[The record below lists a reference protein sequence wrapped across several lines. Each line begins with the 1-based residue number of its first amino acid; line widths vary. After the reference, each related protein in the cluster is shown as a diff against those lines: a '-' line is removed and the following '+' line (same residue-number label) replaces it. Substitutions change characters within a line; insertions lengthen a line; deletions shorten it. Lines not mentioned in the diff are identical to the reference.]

1 MTVNEYVTMDLILP
15 LAGGLAGAALYH
27 LLGPMLRGCIA
38 AARFA
43 SFLCGWAIEAA
54 SQRENA
60 RAFAWDVVYGKE
72 PASQPFD
79 RLRSV
84 ESELVGLACHAAKVN
99 VRITALEERMGKVE
113 EPIDAKE
120 AWFRDATQ
128 RVARNTCIGSVSHGS
143 HAGIGRMTYQQW
155 REFVEA
161 HGTLCDADDG
171 IPVYTPYSSGR
182 PCPKPTKDLRPGDE
196 VSVSV
201 KVGAVR
207 LSRLYNS
214 EGREETVFSLDA
226 PTSVRADA
234 LDKLRTDN
242 K

>member
-1 MTVNEYVTMDLILP
+1 MTVNEYITMDLLLP

-84 ESELVGLACHAAKVN
+84 ESELIGLACHAAKAN

-113 EPIDAKE
+113 EIAN
-120 AWFRDATQ
+120 T
-128 RVARNTCIGSVSHGS
+128 RVTRWASAEDVDTIQIWPS
-143 HAGIGRMTYQQW
+143 
-155 REFVEA
+155 
-161 HGTLCDADDG
+161 DG
-171 IPVYTPYSSGR
+171 YVPYAFAGR

-196 VSVSV
+196 VSVKMKILETNEKGAT
-201 KVGAVR
+201 KVCLAKKSIDDGWGAALIDLDRFGGFV
-207 LSRLYNS
+207 SR
-214 EGREETVFSLDA
+214 TWDDLDA
-226 PTSVRADA
+226 M
-234 LDKLRTDN
+234 RTDN